1 MLTKLSLRNAGR
13 TWKDYLVF
21 FVTLVLI
28 AAIMFSFNGLLFD
41 PNIRTLETDSYII
54 AVMLGIATFFI
65 LLVLAW
71 LIQYM
76 IRFMMKKR
84 SREFATYLLL
94 GMKRRQIT
102 HIFWGESLALGA
114 MAFLLGTIIG
124 LFLRQFLF
132 ACFYTLIGKSYRLDF
147 SWNTPSF
154 LMTLLCFFS
163 CYLLALLFHQKKFR
177 GMNIAGLVRADR
189 ENECIR
195 EGNLITGAAAS
206 LSGIAYFVIFGTV
219 LYFKGG
225 SLDNDDIIR
234 MIILLILSIYLL
246 YWGLA
251 SLFSLYLKK
260 RGKRIYHGTN
270 LFLIRQLSSKIR
282 TMRFTFGTLTVLFT
296 LSLLGC
302 SLALMLNQYQNTQ
315 LIYKYPFSVSILGN
329 ASSTMESEQAAING
343 LSPDAVTHV
352 YKVYHNG
359 GEQMRTY
366 YLTHLR
372 AFAKYGGNPGN
383 GPGGGTSAS
392 VDSLI
397 SMPDGIW
404 AQYYNHDPFMRLSD
418 YNALRR
424 MLGFPEAGLP
434 EGGYLLQ
441 TKYRLLKELGDDV
454 YQVTVP
460 AGGSELYLAGIYTD
474 AFCQDGHNGSDYIL
488 VADDDV
494 VEQMEVYYTELASMI
509 PGTLSDEQI
518 GAIYS
523 SHTDYSDIIASGT
536 DTMTLTITDTLISQE
551 LLAEGKWGYTSI
563 SLPMVYIGLVYLCV
577 ALTILSVQQL
587 SDSGKYRYHCQL
599 LSSLGLRRKQINR
612 TLLKQMSWFYLCPIL
627 PAVLISGMAVIIIS
641 GKFVNATGVSGSAFT
656 YFGTS
661 FLIFVGIYLLY
672 FIAAYVGFVRDVWKE

>member
-1 MLTKLSLRNAGR
+1 MLTKLSLRNAKR

-41 PNIRTLETDSYII
+41 PDIQTLETDSGVI

-65 LLVLAW
+65 LMVLAW

-114 MAFLLGTIIG
+114 MAFLLGTVIG

-132 ACFYTLIGKSYRLDF
+132 ACFYSLIGKSYHLDF

-154 LMTLLCFFS
+154 LMTLLCFFF

-189 ENECIR
+189 ENEHIR
-195 EGNLITGAAAS
+195 EGHLITGAAAS
-206 LSGIAYFVIFGTV
+206 LAGIAYFFLFGAV

-225 SLDNDDIIR
+225 SLDDDEIIR
-234 MIILLILSIYLL
+234 MVVLLILSIYLL

-260 RGKRIYHGTN
+260 KGKRIYQGTN

-329 ASSTMESEQAAING
+329 AASTMEAEQDAINRF
-343 LSPDAVTHV
+343 SPDADTHV
-352 YKVYHNG
+352 YKVYHNNEG
-359 GEQMRTY
+359 QMRTY

-372 AFAKYGGNPGN
+372 AFTKYGGIQGS
-383 GPGGGTSAS
+383 GPNEGASAGI
-392 VDSLI
+392 DSLV
-397 SMPDGIW
+397 SMPDEI
-404 AQYYNHDPFMRLSD
+404 
-418 YNALRR
+418 
-424 MLGFPEAGLP
+424 
-434 EGGYLLQ
+434 
-441 TKYRLLKELGDDV
+441 
-454 YQVTVP
+454 
-460 AGGSELYLAGIYTD
+460 
-474 AFCQDGHNGSDYIL
+474 
-488 VADDDV
+488 
-494 VEQMEVYYTELASMI
+494 
-509 PGTLSDEQI
+509 
-518 GAIYS
+518 
-523 SHTDYSDIIASGT
+523 
-536 DTMTLTITDTLISQE
+536 
-551 LLAEGKWGYTSI
+551 
-563 SLPMVYIGLVYLCV
+563 
-577 ALTILSVQQL
+577 
-587 SDSGKYRYHCQL
+587 
-599 LSSLGLRRKQINR
+599 
-612 TLLKQMSWFYLCPIL
+612 
-627 PAVLISGMAVIIIS
+627 
-641 GKFVNATGVSGSAFT
+641 
-656 YFGTS
+656 
-661 FLIFVGIYLLY
+661 
-672 FIAAYVGFVRDVWKE
+672 

>member
-1 MLTKLSLRNAGR
+1 MKRRTPPSPSVSLPAPPYSQEALDSKSSLMLMETFHKLNTEMDSTILMVTHDAFSASWCKRILFLKDGHIFHELVRAG
-13 TWKDYLVF
+13 
-21 FVTLVLI
+21 
-28 AAIMFSFNGLLFD
+28 
-41 PNIRTLETDSYII
+41 
-54 AVMLGIATFFI
+54 
-65 LLVLAW
+65 
-71 LIQYM
+71 
-76 IRFMMKKR
+76 
-84 SREFATYLLL
+84 LL

-102 HIFWGESLALGA
+102 HIFWGESLTLGA

-177 GMNIAGLVRADR
+177 RMNIAGLIRAGR

-206 LSGIAYFVIFGTV
+206 LAGIAYFVIFGTV

-234 MIILLILSIYLL
+234 MIVLLILSIYLL
-246 YWGLA
+246 YLGLA
-251 SLFSLYLKK
+251 SLFRLYLKK

-329 ASSTMESEQAAING
+329 ASCTMESEQAAING

-372 AFAKYGGNPGN
+372 AFAKYGGNPVN
-383 GPGGGTSAS
+383 GPGGGASAS

-424 MLGFPEAGLP
+424 MLG
-434 EGGYLLQ
+434 
-441 TKYRLLKELGDDV
+441 
-454 YQVTVP
+454 
-460 AGGSELYLAGIYTD
+460 
-474 AFCQDGHNGSDYIL
+474 
-488 VADDDV
+488 
-494 VEQMEVYYTELASMI
+494 
-509 PGTLSDEQI
+509 
-518 GAIYS
+518 
-523 SHTDYSDIIASGT
+523 
-536 DTMTLTITDTLISQE
+536 
-551 LLAEGKWGYTSI
+551 
-563 SLPMVYIGLVYLCV
+563 
-577 ALTILSVQQL
+577 
-587 SDSGKYRYHCQL
+587 
-599 LSSLGLRRKQINR
+599 RRTQC
-612 TLLKQMSWFYLCPIL
+612 L
-627 PAVLISGMAVIIIS
+627 
-641 GKFVNATGVSGSAFT
+641 
-656 YFGTS
+656 
-661 FLIFVGIYLLY
+661 
-672 FIAAYVGFVRDVWKE
+672 